1 MYRVEIQD
9 DEGNRS
15 LIPVTRPEISIGRKD
30 GNVIRL
36 TDRNV
41 SRSHAML
48 ITGPEGLTIED
59 LSSYTGTH
67 LNGRKV
73 AGKHRLTHGDVITI
87 GDYQLRILG
96 EGKAAAV
103 SIEDSQIT
111 QIDAGVPK
119 ALEVSANAPLME
131 DDEDADPTAVITLRS
146 GLGASPRESSH
157 SGLIDGP
164 PARLVVVS
172 TNLAGTE
179 IIIDRSPMRIGRG
192 SECEARI
199 NHRSVSRHHASIEYR
214 GDAFYVVD
222 AGSANGIT
230 VNGERYA
237 ETPLRSGDRID
248 LGHVLVRFFPPG
260 QIPEFADMLTAPP
273 GRKGSPVVT
282 LSLLALI
289 TLIVVVFFGH
299 RYWRSLNSGVPTVAV
314 ADSAALQ
321 RQLQD
326 AIDNRSWSEA
336 LRLLQD
342 LDQAGFSLEMQEGY
356 RKQISAEQLAEAAID
371 SANAAEARG
380 EWDLAL
386 QHLEEIPADSVYRDE
401 AKERMPDLEK
411 KLVIQLLEQAR
422 GARDDGKFNDAL
434 RYLEVAE
441 SEDPGNREVKR
452 LRGEINAEITRQ
464 GSSEPKAA
472 PRKVAPQRNGA
483 PKRARDRKTGT
494 GTIKKRPIS
503 DRSTGKPKASFKDLL
518 RQANG
523 LLRQQSPAAAKRALV
538 LLKRAQRIQNNAPPL
553 HRSLGISYALL
564 KEYDLAKK
572 HYKRYLQ
579 LAPNSPDAPAI
590 RRMLK
595 GQ

>member
-1 MYRVEIQD
+1 MVWVR
-9 DEGNRS
+9 
-15 LIPVTRPEISIGRKD
+15 
-30 GNVIRL
+30 
-36 TDRNV
+36 
-41 SRSHAML
+41 H
-48 ITGPEGLTIED
+48 
-59 LSSYTGTH
+59 
-67 LNGRKV
+67 
-73 AGKHRLTHGDVITI
+73 GKR
-87 GDYQLRILG
+87 
-96 EGKAAAV
+96 
-103 SIEDSQIT
+103 
-111 QIDAGVPK
+111 
-119 ALEVSANAPLME
+119 
-131 DDEDADPTAVITLRS
+131 
-146 GLGASPRESSH
+146 H

-299 RYWRSLNSGVPTVAV
+299 RYWRSLNSGAPTVAV

-422 GARDDGKFNDAL
+422 GLETTASSMMRCDTL
-434 RYLEVAE
+434 RWL
-441 SEDPGNREVKR
+441 
-452 LRGEINAEITRQ
+452 
-464 GSSEPKAA
+464 KAKI
-472 PRKVAPQRNGA
+472 RK
-483 PKRARDRKTGT
+483 
-494 GTIKKRPIS
+494 S
-503 DRSTGKPKASFKDLL
+503 
-518 RQANG
+518 
-523 LLRQQSPAAAKRALV
+523 
-538 LLKRAQRIQNNAPPL
+538 
-553 HRSLGISYALL
+553 
-564 KEYDLAKK
+564 
-572 HYKRYLQ
+572 
-579 LAPNSPDAPAI
+579 
-590 RRMLK
+590 
-595 GQ
+595 